1 MPLGTEVDLSPVD
14 IMLDGDPT
22 PPQRG
27 GGTAPLTPSF
37 GPSVVAKP
45 LRGSR
50 CHLVRGLASA
60 QAILCYM
67 GTQLTPKKGHSS
79 PQFSAHVCCGKTAE
93 WIKIPFGAEVGLGPG
108 HIVLDVDPAPPK
120 GAQKPP
126 LFGPPL
132 L

>member
-1 MPLGTEVDLSPVD
+1 MWPGPR
-14 IMLDGDPT
+14 PT
-22 PPQRG
+22 PQ
-27 GGTAPLTPSF
+27 
-37 GPSVVAKP
+37 
-45 LRGSR
+45 
-50 CHLVRGLASA
+50 
-60 QAILCYM
+60 
-67 GTQLTPKKGHSS
+67 KKGHSS

-93 WIKIPFGAEVGLGPG
+93 WIKIPLGAEVGLGPG

>member
-1 MPLGTEVDLSPVD
+1 MGTPL
-14 IMLDGDPT
+14 
-22 PPQRG
+22 PPKRG

-79 PQFSAHVCCGKTAE
+79 PQFSAHVCYGQTVGRLKM
-93 WIKIPFGAEVGLGPG
+93 PLGREVDVGPG
-108 HIVLDVDPAPPK
+108 RHCVRWDPAPNPQK
-120 GAQKPP
+120 RAQQPP
-126 LFGPPL
+126 SFWLMSVVAKRLPISASAEL